1 MRRTHR
7 RRTNVASADLF
18 LDPYI
23 LELACKAYLVGISGD
38 AAGVRDTM
46 ELARKAGIDREQ
58 LVGALDTV
66 ANLPIRTEETL
77 DALVHRQY
85 VRDAQ
90 LRPFTPTAAS
100 A

>member
-1 MRRTHR
+1 MRRAHR
-7 RRTNVASADLF
+7 RTTVVSADLF

-23 LELACKAYLVGISGD
+23 LELACKAYLFGISGD
-38 AAGVRDTM
+38 AAGVCDTV
-46 ELARKAGIDREQ
+46 ELARKAGITREQ
-58 LVGALDTV
+58 LDAALDTV

-85 VRDAQ
+85 ARDAQ
-90 LRPFTPTAAS
+90 LRPITLTAAS